1 MIGEGGFSDV
11 GRADDGNARG
21 VEEPVEVVVCE
32 DEADL
37 VCGEGHGGVSP
48 CVGLGEEES
57 EGKFGSGE
65 GQSSGDLAVEECG
78 AIDGIQWDGV
88 AAMEDVEAMAGGEI
102 EYGLDDPRSAVDTEV
117 RKGGVGVQEDDGIIE
132 DDGAVGE
139 VTVNGAAGGDGSG
152 EMGGEEFLEGRA
164 EEANDGDGA
173 CVGWCEEDGGIVG
186 HGGGHQVLCL
196 M

>member
-1 MIGEGGFSDV
+1 MQ
-11 GRADDGNARG
+11 
-21 VEEPVEVVVCE
+21 VVVCE
-32 DEADL
+32 DEVDL

-48 CVGLGEEES
+48 CVGLGKEES
-57 EGKFGSGE
+57 EGELGSGE
-65 GQSSGDLAVEECG
+65 RQSGGDLAVEESG
-78 AIDGIQWDGV
+78 AIGGIQWDGV

-117 RKGGVGVQEDDGIIE
+117 RKGVVGVEQDDGIIE
-132 DDGAVGE
+132 DDVAVGE
-139 VTVNGAAGGDGSG
+139 VTVNRAAWGDGPG
-152 EMGGEEFLEGRA
+152 EMGGEEFMEGWA